1 MLNTLLSL
9 SHFSGVFLLALLAS
23 LIVFNVLASSLSLEF
38 LQKAFNQ
45 CQAKLRLRFLG
56 LLASTPLLIAV
67 LSTVA
72 VWVLANNPQLS
83 NRYLHWHHVPEQ
95 FSGHSIS
102 GFLFGVL
109 LIAFI
114 VIKLRRW
121 QKAQKQFA
129 LLCKKDEYS
138 KRNEHSPQLETTH
151 TASPQP
157 LAFSFGLAKDSYY
170 ISPKLKQLLS
180 KEELHIVTSHEQAHC
195 QFRDPAKLFVF
206 KALIELCFYPFRQNL
221 LKLYLLA
228 MEERADLAS
237 QSVGC
242 NRFDIAS
249 TLIKV
254 ARLQQLQNQAKAQ
267 AMATCA
273 FSDSFIKARVEA
285 LSSERKTSRWL
296 AALLFPMLA
305 ITIMMIFSI
314 DSVHHLSESALLF
327 VL

>member
-1 MLNTLLSL
+1 MANTLLSL

-23 LIVFNVLASSLSLEF
+23 LIVFNVLASLLSLE
-38 LQKAFNQ
+38 LVQKAFNQ
-45 CQAKLRLRFLG
+45 CQAKLRLKFLG
-56 LLASTPLLIAV
+56 LLASTPLLIAA
-67 LSTVA
+67 LSTAA
-72 VWVLANNPQLS
+72 VWVLANKPQLS

-129 LLCKKDEYS
+129 LLCKKDEYNE
-138 KRNEHSPQLETTH
+138 RNEHSPQLETTH

-195 QFRDPAKLFVF
+195 QFRDPAKLFAF
-206 KALIELCFYPFRQNL
+206 KALIQLYFYPFRQNL
-221 LKLYLLA
+221 LRLYLLA

-237 QSVGC
+237 QSAGC

-254 ARLQQLQNQAKAQ
+254 ARLQQLQSQANAKAI
-267 AMATCA
+267 ATCA

-285 LSSERKTSRWL
+285 LSTERKTSRWL
-296 AALLFPMLA
+296 NVLLFPMLA
-305 ITIMMIFSI
+305 IAIMMILSI
-314 DSVHHLSESALLF
+314 DSVHHLSESALFF